1 MAGMRTTI
9 GIICMGVYREVF
21 CHEYVKILRYTGQ
34 NTAIKHGGRAGSE
47 AATEQ
52 KQREKETKHGKSNK
66 N

>member
-9 GIICMGVYREVF
+9 GIACMGVCCEVL
-21 CHEYVKILRYTGQ
+21 CHECGKILRYTGQ
-34 NTAIKHGGRAGSE
+34 NTATKYGDRAGSE

-52 KQREKETKHGKSNK
+52 KQREKETNHGKSNK

>member
-1 MAGMRTTI
+1 
-9 GIICMGVYREVF
+9 MGVYREVF
-21 CHEYVKILRYTGQ
+21 CHECGKILRYTGQ

>member
-1 MAGMRTTI
+1 MNMSKSWDI
-9 GIICMGVYREVF
+9 QDKYCDKYR
-21 CHEYVKILRYTGQ
+21 Y
-34 NTAIKHGGRAGSE
+34 RAGSE

>member
-9 GIICMGVYREVF
+9 GITCMGVCCEVF
-21 CHEYVKILRYTGQ
+21 CNEYVKILGYTGQ
-34 NTAIKHGGRAGSE
+34 NTAIKYRYRAGSE

-52 KQREKETKHGKSNK
+52 KQREKETNHGKSNK

>member
-21 CHEYVKILRYTGQ
+21 CHECGKILRYTGQ

-47 AATEQ
+47 VATEQ

>member
-9 GIICMGVYREVF
+9 GIICMGVYREVL
-21 CHEYVKILRYTGQ
+21 CHECGKILGYTGQ
-34 NTAIKHGGRAGSE
+34 NTAIKYRYRAGSE

>member
-1 MAGMRTTI
+1 MAGMRTAI
-9 GIICMGVYREVF
+9 EIACRGVCCEVL
-21 CHEYVKILRYTGQ
+21 CHECGKILGYTGQ
-34 NTAIKHGGRAGSE
+34 NTAIKYRYRAGSE